1 MIQGPRESFQITS
14 EETNAYYDKDDKLQP
29 LLEKRIISEGKEPE
43 ASLGLPA
50 KKLSGELQD
59 QKQTETVVKWE
70 KINEENEAL
79 KKENE
84 KVKMVVPKLRKES
97 KVESD
102 NEEACAS
109 VEESLS
115 SKEKP

>member
-1 MIQGPRESFQITS
+1 MAQGPRESFQITS

-29 LLEKRIISEGKEPE
+29 LLEKSSEGKEPV

-84 KVKMVVPKLRKES
+84 KVKMVVRKLRKES

-102 NEEACAS
+102 NEEAFAS

-115 SKEKP
+115 SNEKS